1 MMPPCNLIPIF
12 VCEYQQT
19 SWRTVSTSDDGR
31 NYGIW
36 VNSDRSWIAPF
47 TKMKTY
53 SGGNYDGYSV
63 YSVTGYYSQAMKE
76 WNFNGPQI
84 FGVKSS
90 GPIASSCSCTNVP
103 EGTYIQTWVVL
114 HSIH

>member
-1 MMPPCNLIPIF
+1 MTKQLVGYISLNW
-12 VCEYQQT
+12 YQQT
-19 SWRTVSTSDDGR
+19 SWRTVSTDDDGR

-36 VNSDRSWIAPF
+36 VNNDRSWIAPF

-63 YSVTGYYSQAMKE
+63 YNVTGFYSQETVE

-84 FGVKSS
+84 FGVKST
-90 GPIASSCSCTNVP
+90 GPIASSCSCTGVP
-103 EGTYIQTWVVL
+103 EDTYIQTLVVL
-114 HSIH
+114 SWIH